1 MSKILNRPM
10 FRGGGK
16 VSSYGNGIATGLADG
31 GMPLLVGQH
40 PNSAK
45 GPDGREM
52 HKEVLPNLNIFNK
65 NYKDQDYY
73 EKRQEYQ
80 AYEPE
85 FKTEQDYLN
94 AYNKDLARQEDD
106 LLMTY
111 GIDDYSGFQD
121 SVARDLS
128 FSRTEDGRDKFIDKK
143 RIAQNKI
150 IENAAN
156 YDLDKQTDLE
166 KLLISQSKVNEPT
179 QRTEAEIEA
188 DLLKRLQGT
197 KLTDEEK
204 LAEVGKEQAF
214 FEKLL
219 GGGKSA
225 MIDDLSTMG
234 LNYAS
239 GALKEGATVKS
250 SFADFFEKEAKRPSR
265 RMKVKDAATQAAI
278 QSYLTGKTSLQ
289 KFQDQVAL
297 TQAGIDM
304 KVDAAKP
311 KNLSQAFTKYLKTN
325 DKPTDPGIMSQ
336 AVEEIYGEGSFGG
349 ELKPDIELIV
359 GKVYYGDAQ
368 DKSSNKILFLI
379 DENGKPNPIKT
390 VYR

>member
-1 MSKILNRPM
+1 
-10 FRGGGK
+10 
-16 VSSYGNGIATGLADG
+16 
-31 GMPLLVGQH
+31 MPLLVGQH

-73 EKRQEYQ
+73 EKRREYQ

-85 FKTEQDYLN
+85 FKTDQDYLN
-94 AYNKDLARQEDD
+94 AYNKDLARQEND

-121 SVARDLS
+121 SVANDLNY
-128 FSRTEDGRDKFIDKK
+128 SRSDDGRNKFIDEK

-150 IENAAN
+150 IEDAAK
-156 YDLDKQTDLE
+156 YDVDKQTDLE

-188 DLLKRLQGT
+188 DLLK
-197 KLTDEEK
+197 KLKGKELTEGEE
-204 LAEVGKEQAF
+204 LAALEKEQAF
-214 FEKLL
+214 FEKVL
-219 GGGKSA
+219 GGGKPA
-225 MIDDLSTMG
+225 LIDDISTMG

-289 KFQDQVAL
+289 KFQNDIDSYGTKLEMKDKFDKKDLDIDAL
-297 TQAGIDM
+297 LRAEAGNNG
-304 KVDAAKP
+304 KVTNEGVMARSFDRKYKDVPGYTGFKGEVKP
-311 KNLSQAFTKYLKTN
+311 DKELIEGGIYYVTEGN
-325 DKPTDPGIMSQ
+325 DRIIYIVKSGKL
-336 AVEEIYGEGSFGG
+336 EEI
-349 ELKPDIELIV
+349 
-359 GKVYYGDAQ
+359 
-368 DKSSNKILFLI
+368 
-379 DENGKPNPIKT
+379 KT
-390 VYR
+390 IFN

>member
-1 MSKILNRPM
+1 
-10 FRGGGK
+10 
-16 VSSYGNGIATGLADG
+16 
-31 GMPLLVGQH
+31 MPLLVGQH

-85 FKTEQDYLN
+85 FKTDQDYLN

-128 FSRTEDGRDKFIDKK
+128 FSRTEDGRDKFIDEK

-150 IENAAN
+150 IEDAAK

-225 MIDDLSTMG
+225 KIQD
-234 LNYAS
+234 AS
-239 GALKEGATVKS
+239 DMAISFASKALGEGATVKS
-250 SFADFFEKEAKRPSR
+250 SFADFLADETKRPSR

-278 QSYLTGKTSLQ
+278 QSYLTNKTSYQ
-289 KFQDQVAL
+289 KFQDQIGIA
-297 TQAGIDM
+297 QAGMDM
-304 KVDAAKP
+304 KTEALRP
-311 KNLSQAFTKYLKTN
+311 KNLSEAFTSIMKPG
-325 DKPTDPGIMSQ
+325 DKATDPGIMSR
-336 AVEEIYGEGSFGG
+336 ATEIIYGVDSFVG
-349 ELKPDIELIV
+349 ELKPDVELIV
-359 GKVYYGDAQ
+359 GKVYYGDAK
-368 DKSSNKILFLI
+368 DKSSNKILYLI
-379 DENGKPNPIKT
+379 DKNGKPQFLKT
-390 VYR
+390 IYR

>member
-1 MSKILNRPM
+1 M

-16 VSSYGNGIATGLADG
+16 VSSYGTGIASGLADG